1 MIIFAIRRKN
11 YDFVS
16 KNRKRKHTKKGSF
29 FEITVF
35 KNKTGK
41 SVAGMQ
47 QYRIAKLSLY

>member
-1 MIIFAIRRKN
+1 MILFPKIEKEN
-11 YDFVS
+11 
-16 KNRKRKHTKKGSF
+16 TQKGSF

-47 QYRIAKLSLY
+47 QYLNVSNQFNTLKQFLDFKI